1 MTRARLLPP
10 LRLPRSAAALL
21 ATGSLL
27 LTGALAAP
35 PAAADATVTIS
46 DGRFVI
52 KGAGFGHGH
61 GMSQYGAYGA
71 ARQGLTWKQI
81 LGFYY
86 PGTEL
91 TTLSTTTSIKVW
103 ITADDDDNL
112 RVLPAKGLKVSDG
125 NHHELVLP
133 TGSQYRSWRITRSG
147 AGYRLS
153 WKDAAGK
160 YHTLTT
166 SLDTSTWR
174 FSVPG
179 SVVKVRMPSGSTREY
194 RGSMW
199 FVKRGAGGRTVN
211 KVRLE
216 DYVRGVVPSEMP
228 TSWAPDAVRAQAV
241 AARSYAIRIRD
252 FTSYSG
258 YDICDTTACQVYSG
272 RAVTSAGGTRTSRE
286 TAGGNAAAKA
296 TAGVIVTYRGKVALT
311 QFSSSNGGAMSSGGL
326 PYLVE
331 KSDPYD
337 GVVRS
342 QAWSRTITAAALK
355 RAYPSAGTVTALK
368 ITRRNGTGRWGGY
381 VESISV
387 VGSKKTLKVGGT
399 AFQSR
404 FGMRSALYTV
414 TS

>member
-1 MTRARLLPP
+1 MTRARLHPF
-10 LRLPRSAAALL
+10 RLSRAAAALL

-27 LTGALAAP
+27 LTGALTAP
-35 PAAADATVTIS
+35 SASADAPVKAA

-71 ARQGLTWKQI
+71 ARKGLTWKKI

-91 TTLSTTTSIKVW
+91 TTLSTKTSIKVW
-103 ITADDDDNL
+103 ITADDDNNL
-112 RVLPAKGLKVSDG
+112 RVLPVKGLKVSDG
-125 NHHELVLP
+125 HHHELVLP

-147 AGYRLS
+147 AGYKLS

-166 SLDTSTWR
+166 PLDTSTWR
-174 FSVPG
+174 FSAPG
-179 SVVKVRMPSGSTREY
+179 NVVKVRMPSGSTREY

-199 FVKRGAGGRTVN
+199 FVKRGTGGRTVN

-228 TSWAPDAVRAQAV
+228 TSWAKDAVRAQAV

-252 FTSYSG
+252 YTSYSG

-272 RAVTSAGGTRTSRE
+272 RAVISTSGTRTSRE

-331 KSDPYD
+331 KLDPYD
-337 GVVRS
+337 GVIRS

-355 RAYPSAGTVTALK
+355 RAYPSAGTVRSLK
-368 ITRRNGTGRWGGY
+368 ITKRNGTGRWGGY
-381 VESISV
+381 VTSISI
-387 VGSKKTLKVGGT
+387 VGSKKTVKVSGS